1 MKQIIKHGYRKD
13 MRTTCPICGCEFS
26 YEWDDVIISTQ
37 AGYPYVTWT
46 YYGYGDYSYTTPRY
60 EIICPDCGKK
70 FQILNWSISYPSD
83 STQRTTITYYKTGDK
98 HDTTYKKD

>member
-26 YEWDDVIISTQ
+26 YDWEDVIIKTDTT
-37 AGYPYVTWT
+37 PHITWT
-46 YYGYGDYSYTTPRY
+46 YYGYGDYTYTSPRY
-60 EIICPDCGKK
+60 EISCPECKK
-70 FQILNWSISYPSD
+70 VFQILNWTISYPSD
-83 STQRTTITYYKTGDK
+83 STQRTTITYFTKKGDN